1 MKLIIDTFEHFPKD
15 NIVTLKD
22 SDDTDLITFMD
33 CGSSASD
40 AKAILNFLDILEKQ
54 GILFPIQTI
63 DNRKK

>member
-22 SDDTDLITFMD
+22 SDDKDLITFMD
-33 CGSSASD
+33 RGLSASD
-40 AKAILNFLDILEKQ
+40 ATAILKFLDILEKQ